1 MKFKFSTF
9 ILLFAILAP
18 FDLLLL
24 KFLPLGEKAYGYG
37 RFFVEFAMYLLFFM
51 LILRNLVHGK
61 LFTRTVIDVPL
72 LFFLI
77 VSVFSIVINR
87 VPIGPAMMGWRDLW
101 RWVLLFYI
109 LANLNLDDK
118 FHRRIILMFVV
129 IGCVQGLI
137 ATTQHFVGVSDIF
150 KPRASTVEIGG
161 KITNYKVLATDN
173 NGFEKGSGVGTITD
187 AVQLATYL
195 LICLSVLIPLFLQYV
210 RTGMVKRFGN
220 YIIFI
225 AIMLGIFMSYSRVSV
240 LFALLAIFITYLV
253 AKELRRLFPIAI
265 VASLVIVVSLAFIAT
280 VPSNKS
286 STYYNPRLKET
297 SPIDNFTQLF
307 SSELAEKSIQ
317 NSRGFVVENALPAL
331 IKSLNLIGYGPDV
344 DNSLLKLVQ
353 RDLDNA
359 TPFANYRIIND
370 VYWIG
375 MITCYGLIGVSIF
388 IYILYRLFKM
398 TMYVYKNTESP
409 YMKILSLAFLTILII
424 SIPYTA
430 VIRTFVFRMF
440 ALYFWL
446 IAGIVAS
453 EFRKLKEQTMIEAE
467 EEEIREQYNLTK
479 SESLISA

>member
-1 MKFKFSTF
+1 M
-9 ILLFAILAP
+9 
-18 FDLLLL
+18 
-24 KFLPLGEKAYGYG
+24 
-37 RFFVEFAMYLLFFM
+37 
-51 LILRNLVHGK
+51 
-61 LFTRTVIDVPL
+61 
-72 LFFLI
+72 
-77 VSVFSIVINR
+77 
-87 VPIGPAMMGWRDLW
+87 
-101 RWVLLFYI
+101 
-109 LANLNLDDK
+109 
-118 FHRRIILMFVV
+118 
-129 IGCVQGLI
+129 I

-240 LFALLAIFITYLV
+240 LFALLAIFITYMV

-331 IKSLNLIGYGPDV
+331 IKV
-344 DNSLLKLVQ
+344 
-353 RDLDNA
+353 
-359 TPFANYRIIND
+359 
-370 VYWIG
+370 
-375 MITCYGLIGVSIF
+375 
-388 IYILYRLFKM
+388 
-398 TMYVYKNTESP
+398 
-409 YMKILSLAFLTILII
+409 
-424 SIPYTA
+424 
-430 VIRTFVFRMF
+430 
-440 ALYFWL
+440 
-446 IAGIVAS
+446 
-453 EFRKLKEQTMIEAE
+453 
-467 EEEIREQYNLTK
+467 
-479 SESLISA
+479 